1 MCFHNAPDNPACG
14 RPETARISNRLST
27 DVCRNRE
34 GPTAPVT
41 DQKPISAR
49 IEDPDALR
57 QALLA
62 RYETLSPQ
70 AQKLAGFVLENPD
83 EVAFLSVRR
92 LAQVARSEERRVGKA
107 CVSTCRSGWSP
118 YH

>member
-1 MCFHNAPDNPACG
+1 MYAGTGKDR
-14 RPETARISNRLST
+14 RP
-27 DVCRNRE
+27 
-34 GPTAPVT
+34 PVT
-41 DQKPISAR
+41 DHRPTASR

-92 LAQVARSEERRVGKA
+92 LAQVAGVNPSAVIRLAQAAGFDSSDAFRRDRT
-107 CVSTCRSGWSP
+107 STRLTSS
-118 YH
+118 H